1 MSENSNTKYWIRAEQ
16 YINIIVMRVYRNIR
30 LDAVTWW
37 CDLSVVLVLKARYSN
52 LSRFLNSTDFLHL
65 LLQPHVGEN
74 IEIIVCLTVFSVSD
88 SDSLLGVLFWILT
101 DVLRLYDI

>member
-37 CDLSVVLVLKARYSN
+37 YDLSVVLVLKARYSN
-52 LSRFLNSTDFLHL
+52 LCHL
-65 LLQPHVGEN
+65 
-74 IEIIVCLTVFSVSD
+74 EIIVCLTVFSVSD
-88 SDSLLGVLFWILT
+88 SDSLLGVWFWTLT
-101 DVLRLYDI
+101 DVLRLYDIYFVFLVSSLTLSVIYMMGN